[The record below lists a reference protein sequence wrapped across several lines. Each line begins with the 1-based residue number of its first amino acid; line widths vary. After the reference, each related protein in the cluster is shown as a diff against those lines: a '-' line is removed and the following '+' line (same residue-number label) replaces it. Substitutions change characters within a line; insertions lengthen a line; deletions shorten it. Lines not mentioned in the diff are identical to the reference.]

1 MDDEGA
7 RRGYWIFRL
16 EKARIRDIFSLLFT
30 RRTISDYDF
39 VDSGEPA
46 PSPLSG
52 GDSSADFKTRSVI
65 AVVLAVQMML
75 SSASG
80 FMASLGRGI
89 EFLLNLPSF
98 NGGFRSLIRR
108 LLTASVVKPKREAK
122 EFRSINAHLNGRLGL
137 GQSNLA
143 VPAQTQDGNINLIEL
158 LYLTILAASRA
169 YENEANVT
177 DVVNNH
183 WKMHFVEFY
192 NCWNKFLKK
201 NATKAFIFCDKAEDA
216 SLICV
221 AFRGTEL
228 FDFADWQTDLDISYV
243 SMGSSRGRVHLGF
256 MKALGLQDAK
266 DVVIGFPKK
275 PPAEENGKPLAYYAI
290 RKKLTELGQ
299 QHPKARI
306 LITGHSLGG
315 ALAAL
320 FPALL
325 SYHDE
330 KAILEKIMVIPHAQ
344 PRVGD
349 KTFSKYM
356 MKAIGDRYL
365 RTVYRYD
372 LVPRVPPTSRFLN
385 VFAHFGKCVYYTR
398 WYAYKE
404 VETVPN
410 WNYFNPI
417 YNTLMYWGAWE
428 DLFWAF
434 YLREG
439 IESVVYRFVV
449 GILVPIF
456 GPGIVCH
463 NTRNYLNGAE
473 YAREQGRQEED
484 DDGGEELQGEDAVR
498 GWRRIEGRDQKAM

>member
-39 VDSGEPA
+39 VDSDGEPA
-46 PSPLSG
+46 PSPPSG

-98 NGGFRSLIRR
+98 NGGFLSLIRR
-108 LLTASVVKPKREAK
+108 LLTASVVKPNREAK
-122 EFRSINAHLNGRLGL
+122 EFRSIIAHLNGPLGL

-143 VPAQTQDGNINLIEL
+143 VPAQTQDDKINLIKFL
-158 LYLTILAASRA
+158 HLSIVAASRV

-183 WKMHFVEFY
+183 WK
-192 NCWNKFLKK
+192 
-201 NATKAFIFCDKAEDA
+201 NATQAFIFCDKAEDA

-221 AFRGTEL
+221 AFRGTEV
-228 FDFADWQTDLDISYV
+228 FDAADWITDIDLSYI
-243 SMGSSRGRVHLGF
+243 SMGSGRGSVHLGF
-256 MKALGLQDAK
+256 MKALGLQDGE
-266 DVVIGFPKK
+266 DVVKGFPKE
-275 PPAEENGKPLAYYAI
+275 PPAEEDGKPLAYYAI
-290 RKKLTELGQ
+290 RKQLTELAQ
-299 QHPKARI
+299 KHPKARI
-306 LITGHSLGG
+306 LVTGHSLGG

-325 SYHDE
+325 AYHDE
-330 KAILEKIMVIPHAQ
+330 KAILEKLMVIPHAQ

-356 MKAIGDRYL
+356 MKSIGHRYL

-372 LVPRVPPTSRFLN
+372 IVPRVPPTSRFLN
-385 VFAHFGKCVYYTR
+385 VFAHFGTCVYYTK
-398 WYAYKE
+398 WNAYEE

-417 YNTLMYWGAWE
+417 YNARMYRAAWE
-428 DLFWAF
+428 DLFLAF

-439 IESVVYRFVV
+439 IASVVYRFVV
-449 GILVPIF
+449 GMLVPIF

-463 NTRNYLNGAE
+463 SPRNYLNGAE
-473 YAREQGRQEED
+473 HVNKDDKKKTTEEKSSK
-484 DDGGEELQGEDAVR
+484 E
-498 GWRRIEGRDQKAM
+498 KAL